1 MISCVRPAKVR
12 KKMLL
17 WVVIVVVFVV
27 VVVVV
32 ITIIVVSSSS
42 SLYSSVHDT
51 VFLLQGPGPNH
62 EPSALEGC
70 FVLVVT

>member
-17 WVVIVVVFVV
+17 WVVIVVVVV

-51 VFLLQGPGPNH
+51 VFLLQGLGPNH

>member
-17 WVVIVVVFVV
+17 WVVIVV

-51 VFLLQGPGPNH
+51 VFLLQGLGPNH

>member
-1 MISCVRPAKVR
+1 
-12 KKMLL
+12 MLL
-17 WVVIVVVFVV
+17 WVVIVVVFV

>member
-17 WVVIVVVFVV
+17 WVVIVA
-27 VVVVV
+27 VVVV

-51 VFLLQGPGPNH
+51 VFLLQGLGPNH